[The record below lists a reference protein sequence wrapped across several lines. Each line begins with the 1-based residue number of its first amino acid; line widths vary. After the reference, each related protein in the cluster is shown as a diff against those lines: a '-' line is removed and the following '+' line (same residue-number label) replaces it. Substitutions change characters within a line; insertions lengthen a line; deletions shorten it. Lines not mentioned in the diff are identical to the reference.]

1 MDALSERLVGREWP
15 ASWVTVEGIEPFG
28 YAVAIFRRRIELES
42 VPSSLPVHVSADNG
56 YKLYVNGRM
65 VGFGPAHGDLRN
77 WRFETY
83 DLAPFLVTGE
93 NVIAVVVWNHG
104 EHRPMA
110 RASHRHGFI
119 FQPDSEQYDDWAS
132 GRSWKGRIIRAYWPN
147 VYRDN
152 DQRLGW
158 NYYVAGATESFLSS
172 EYPWG
177 WQLPSFDDQGWP
189 EAYVIDAG
197 APIGVES
204 HQKWQLT
211 PRTTPLQRVADPV
224 ELKVGRI
231 YGHDVIVTQGPRG
244 NVFAVEPYRDVRLL
258 LDAGELVTGFPT
270 VDFLKGS
277 GAEVRLA
284 YAEALQEA
292 DGKRP
297 LRSVTEDLELVG
309 VEDVVRLDGLGARRY
324 EPLLPRSFRW
334 LELRILTAD
343 EPVEF
348 GSVGIRKIGFPTEF
362 NATFQ
367 CDDAALNGV
376 FKVAS
381 RTLQLSAQDNF
392 LSDLY
397 WERLQYVGDAHIQ
410 AQSWHALTGD
420 QTLYRNAVL
429 DFGNILA
436 PWGLTQSRF
445 PADLEQFSPAY
456 SLIFIRLVRDYVAR
470 TGDVTV
476 LPQVQMALDSVLLWF
491 LDRLNERGVLSVQ
504 PHLDFVDH
512 LYWSR
517 REQFDELKG
526 DRSSCVHTCFLIN
539 ALNAYVQ
546 LGPYLKHGHLV
557 DLAKTHLAE
566 VRKKAFEL
574 FWDSEQGVFRD
585 HPDRPDWTSGQA
597 QVAAAT
603 ADIAPKEIRQELLRR
618 AVIEHAFFPRVDL
631 YMRFFAMQRMSG
643 DMLYDAF
650 GPWKQ
655 MLNLG
660 MTACGECENDPR
672 SECHPWS
679 AYPVQLMLEKIAGL
693 RRRPFTNI
701 VEVNPDLGKLNK
713 VHVVMPMTVG
723 RDTLLELKAERKG
736 GKISVIAEAP
746 AGWALA
752 LPDGTI
758 VEGKTEFSI

>member
-258 LDAGELVTGFPT
+258 LDAGEG
-270 VDFLKGS
+270 
-277 GAEVRLA
+277 
-284 YAEALQEA
+284 LQ
-292 DGKRP
+292 
-297 LRSVTEDLELVG
+297 
-309 VEDVVRLDGLGARRY
+309 
-324 EPLLPRSFRW
+324 PR
-334 LELRILTAD
+334 
-343 EPVEF
+343 
-348 GSVGIRKIGFPTEF
+348 
-362 NATFQ
+362 
-367 CDDAALNGV
+367 
-376 FKVAS
+376 
-381 RTLQLSAQDNF
+381 
-392 LSDLY
+392 
-397 WERLQYVGDAHIQ
+397 
-410 AQSWHALTGD
+410 HAGH
-420 QTLYRNAVL
+420 
-429 DFGNILA
+429 
-436 PWGLTQSRF
+436 
-445 PADLEQFSPAY
+445 
-456 SLIFIRLVRDYVAR
+456 RLV
-470 TGDVTV
+470 
-476 LPQVQMALDSVLLWF
+476 Q
-491 LDRLNERGVLSVQ
+491 
-504 PHLDFVDH
+504 
-512 LYWSR
+512 
-517 REQFDELKG
+517 
-526 DRSSCVHTCFLIN
+526 
-539 ALNAYVQ
+539 
-546 LGPYLKHGHLV
+546 
-557 DLAKTHLAE
+557 
-566 VRKKAFEL
+566 
-574 FWDSEQGVFRD
+574 
-585 HPDRPDWTSGQA
+585 
-597 QVAAAT
+597 
-603 ADIAPKEIRQELLRR
+603 
-618 AVIEHAFFPRVDL
+618 
-631 YMRFFAMQRMSG
+631 
-643 DMLYDAF
+643 
-650 GPWKQ
+650 
-655 MLNLG
+655 
-660 MTACGECENDPR
+660 
-672 SECHPWS
+672 
-679 AYPVQLMLEKIAGL
+679 
-693 RRRPFTNI
+693 
-701 VEVNPDLGKLNK
+701 
-713 VHVVMPMTVG
+713 
-723 RDTLLELKAERKG
+723 
-736 GKISVIAEAP
+736 
-746 AGWALA
+746 
-752 LPDGTI
+752 
-758 VEGKTEFSI
+758 

>member
-1 MDALSERLVGREWP
+1 MDALSERLIGQEWP
-15 ASWVTVEGIEPFG
+15 AQWVTVEGIEPLG
-28 YAVAIFRRRIELES
+28 YAVAVFRRRVDLAE
-42 VPSSLPVHVSADNG
+42 VPKNLLVHVSADNG
-56 YKLYVNGRM
+56 YKLYLNGRF

-83 DLAPFLVTGE
+83 DLAHYLVKGE
-93 NVIAVVVWNHG
+93 NVIAIVVWNHG
-104 EHRPMA
+104 EHRPMG
-110 RASHRHGFI
+110 RISHRHGFI
-119 FQPDSEQYDDWAS
+119 FQPDQPEFDEWVS
-132 GRSWKGRIIRAYWPN
+132 GRSWKGRIIRSYVPN
-147 VYRDN
+147 PYRDN
-152 DQRLGW
+152 DERLGW
-158 NYYVAGATESFLSS
+158 QYYVAGATESFLCS

-189 EAYVIDAG
+189 EASVIDSG

-211 PRTTPLQRVADPV
+211 PRTTPLQRVADPT

-258 LDAGELVTGFPT
+258 LDAGELIMGFPT

-284 YAEALQEA
+284 YAEALQEPS
-292 DGKRP
+292 GKRGQ
-297 LRSVTEDLELVG
+297 RSETEDLELVG
-309 VEDVVRLDGLGARRY
+309 IEDVVRLDGLGARRY

-348 GSVGIRKIGFPTEF
+348 GSVGIRKVAFPAEF

-367 CDDAALNGV
+367 CDDPVLNGV

-381 RTLQLSAQDNF
+381 RTLQLAAQDNF

-397 WERLQYVGDAHIQ
+397 WERMQYVGDAHIQ

-429 DFGNILA
+429 DFANSLV

-456 SLIFIRLVRDYVAR
+456 SLIFIRFVRDYVAR
-470 TGDVTV
+470 TGDLTV
-476 LPQVQMALDSVLLWF
+476 LPQVQTALDSVLLWF
-491 LDRLNERGVLSVQ
+491 VDRINHRGVLETQ

-512 LYWSR
+512 LYWPR
-517 REQFDELKG
+517 REEFDQLTG
-526 DRSSCVHTCFLIN
+526 DRSSCVHTCFFIN
-539 ALNAYVQ
+539 ALNAYAQ
-546 LGPYLKHGHLV
+546 LGPYLKHQHLV
-557 DLAKTHLAE
+557 PLAKERLTE
-566 VRKKAFEL
+566 VRDAAFRL

-603 ADIAPKEIRQELLRR
+603 AGIAPVEVRAELLRR
-618 AVIEHAFFPRVDL
+618 AVIEGVFSPKVDL
-631 YMRFFAMQRMSG
+631 YMRYFAMQRMSG
-643 DMLYDAF
+643 DMLDDAF

-660 MTACGECENDPR
+660 MTACGESENDPR

-713 VHVVMPMTVG
+713 VHVVMPMVFG
-723 RDTLLELKAERKG
+723 RDSLLELKAERKG
-736 GKISVIAEAP
+736 GKVTVRVEAP
-746 AGWALA
+746 AGWSLA
-752 LPDGTI
+752 LPDGSI
-758 VEGKTEFSI
+758 VEGKVEFSI

>member
-1 MDALSERLVGREWP
+1 MEALSERLVGQEWP
-15 ASWVTVEGIEPFG
+15 AQWVTVEGIEPFS
-28 YAVAIFRRRIELES
+28 YAVAVFRRRLELQ
-42 VPSSLPVHVSADNG
+42 VLPKTLLVHVSADNG
-56 YKLYVNGRM
+56 YKLYVNGRF

-83 DLAPFLVTGE
+83 DLAPYLIEGD
-93 NVIAVVVWNHG
+93 NVIAAVVWNHG

-110 RASHRHGFI
+110 RTSHRHGFL
-119 FQPDSEQYDDWAS
+119 FQPDQPDFDEWAS
-132 GRSWKGRIIRAYWPN
+132 GRTWKGRIIRAYFPN
-147 VYRDN
+147 AYRDN
-152 DQRLGW
+152 DERLGW
-158 NYYVAGATESFLSS
+158 NYYVAGATESFLCS

-189 EAYVIDAG
+189 EAFLIDPG

-244 NVFAVEPYRDVRLL
+244 NVFAVEPFRDVRLL

-284 YAEALQEA
+284 YAEALQEPN
-292 DGKRP
+292 GKRP
-297 LRSVTEDLELVG
+297 QRSLTEDLELVG
-309 VEDVVRLDGLGARRY
+309 IEDVVRLDGLGARRY

-334 LELRILTAD
+334 IELRILTAN

-348 GSVGIRKIGFPTEF
+348 GSVGIRKLGFPTEF

-367 CDDAALNGV
+367 CDDPVLNGV

-381 RTLQLSAQDNF
+381 RTLQLAAQDNF

-420 QTLYRNAVL
+420 ETLYRNAVL
-429 DFGNILA
+429 DFANSLV

-456 SLIFIRLVRDYVAR
+456 SLIFIRFVRDYVAR
-470 TGDVTV
+470 TGDLSV
-476 LPQVQMALDSVLLWF
+476 LPMVQTALDSVLTWF
-491 LDRLNERGVLSVQ
+491 VNQINDRGVLEVQ
-504 PHLDFVDH
+504 NHLDFVDH
-512 LYWSR
+512 LYWPR
-517 REQFDELKG
+517 REEFDGLTG
-526 DRSSCVHTCFLIN
+526 DRSSCVHTCFFIN

-546 LGPYLKHGHLV
+546 LGPYLKHQHLV
-557 DLAKTHLAE
+557 PLAIKHLAE
-566 VRKKAFEL
+566 VRDAAFKL
-574 FWDSEQGVFRD
+574 FWDSEQGLFRD

-603 ADIAPKEIRQELLRR
+603 AGIAPSEIRAELLRR
-618 AVIEHAFFPRVDL
+618 AIIENVFSPKVDL
-631 YMRFFAMQRMSG
+631 YMRYFAMQRMSG

-679 AYPVQLMLEKIAGL
+679 AYPVQLMIEKIAGL
-693 RRRPFTNI
+693 RRRPFTKI
-701 VEVNPDLGKLNK
+701 VDLQPDLGKLNK
-713 VHVVMPMTVG
+713 VHVVMPMVFG
-723 RDTLLELKAERKG
+723 RNSLLELIAERKG
-736 GKISVIAEAP
+736 GKVLVKAEAP
-746 AGWALA
+746 AGWSLA
-752 LPDGTI
+752 LPDGS
-758 VEGKTEFSI
+758 VVQGKVEFSV